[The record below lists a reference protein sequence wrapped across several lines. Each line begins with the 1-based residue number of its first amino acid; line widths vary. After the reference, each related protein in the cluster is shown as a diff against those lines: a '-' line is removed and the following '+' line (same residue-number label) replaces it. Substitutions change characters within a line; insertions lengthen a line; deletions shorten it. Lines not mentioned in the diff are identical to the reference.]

1 MPDPA
6 KSAPAPKKGSKKAVT
21 KVQKKDGKKRKR
33 SRKESYSVY
42 VYKVL
47 KQVHPDTGISS
58 KAMGIMNSFVND
70 IFERIAAPTVL
81 KPAGRPCMLDTE
93 KAKIAVSAGS
103 LASTR
108 HSLKL
113 GWTLNFSPAAAAAA
127 AAAAASPKGG
137 HQGSLLECADPTGTP
152 SWVILQLRIGEDCQP
167 LVMLRSR
174 RCEVSQHYRALSP
187 LSNGALPIPEGIEHA
202 PPFSTCFLLLQTQ
215 SRSFHSCQLGESN

>member
-1 MPDPA
+1 MKTPHDHTTLLQKACEPTLLPPASSDPFGMPCSQLRKLRTKDPLGCL
-6 KSAPAPKKGSKKAVT
+6 PA
-21 KVQKKDGKKRKR
+21 R
-33 SRKESYSVY
+33 SLAR
-42 VYKVL
+42 L
-47 KQVHPDTGISS
+47 TQV
-58 KAMGIMNSFVND
+58 SFL
-70 IFERIAAPTVL
+70 APTVL

-93 KAKIAVSAGS
+93 EAEIAVSAGS

-127 AAAAASPKGG
+127 AAASPKGG
-137 HQGSLLECADPTGTP
+137 HQGSLPECADPTGTP
-152 SWVILQLRIGEDCQP
+152 SWVILQLRIRGDCQP
-167 LVMLRSR
+167 LVRMRSR
-174 RCEVSQHYRALSP
+174 RCEVSQHYRALNR